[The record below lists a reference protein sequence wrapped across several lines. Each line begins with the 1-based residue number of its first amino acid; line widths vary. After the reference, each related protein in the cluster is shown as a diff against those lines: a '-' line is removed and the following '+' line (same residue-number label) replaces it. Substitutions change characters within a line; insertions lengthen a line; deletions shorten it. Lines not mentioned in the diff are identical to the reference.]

1 LDRLL
6 QDIITSKRHRTW
18 HKVLEQIM
26 TRYIDLCVELKKGR
40 EAKDG
45 LIHYRNVCQ
54 HVNVSSLEEVIKYF
68 LKTATDKAE
77 EAQSKADLVAP
88 SSLPVLHLHQ
98 HLPIPEVRGC
108 FYHGTGGQGGRYF
121 AVNLPAPGRG
131 VMEHDLRMRAAL
143 KFPT

>member
-1 LDRLL
+1 M

-77 EAQSKADLVAP
+77 EAQSKADLV
-88 SSLPVLHLHQ
+88 SLIIRVKA
-98 HLPIPEVRGC
+98 
-108 FYHGTGGQGGRYF
+108 YF
-121 AVNLPAPGRG
+121 S
-131 VMEHDLRMRAAL
+131 DC
-143 KFPT
+143 K

>member
-1 LDRLL
+1 M

-26 TRYIDLCVELKKGR
+26 MRYIDLCVELKKGR

-77 EAQSKADLVAP
+77 EAQSKADLVRP
-88 SSLPVLHLHQ
+88 LGKGML
-98 HLPIPEVRGC
+98 G
-108 FYHGTGGQGGRYF
+108 
-121 AVNLPAPGRG
+121 
-131 VMEHDLRMRAAL
+131 
-143 KFPT
+143 

>member
-1 LDRLL
+1 MERWHRLL

-68 LKTATDKAE
+68 LKTATDKAQ
-77 EAQSKADLVAP
+77 EAQSKADLVGP
-88 SSLPVLHLHQ
+88 
-98 HLPIPEVRGC
+98 
-108 FYHGTGGQGGRYF
+108 
-121 AVNLPAPGRG
+121 
-131 VMEHDLRMRAAL
+131 
-143 KFPT
+143 